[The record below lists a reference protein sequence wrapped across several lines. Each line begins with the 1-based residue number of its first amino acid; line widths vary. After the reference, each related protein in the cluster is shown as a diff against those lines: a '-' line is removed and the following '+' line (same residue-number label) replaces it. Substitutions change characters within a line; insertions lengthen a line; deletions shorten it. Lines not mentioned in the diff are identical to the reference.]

1 MKLYLSIAILALVL
15 TACGRDVSE
24 PHDPPTVLLG
34 IDGGEWQV
42 IDEMIAA
49 GELPNFA
56 RVRREGAWG
65 HLINPGMTTS
75 PAVWTTIATGH
86 FPREHG
92 ILDHVYPYH
101 EEGARRPVTSE
112 LRQVPALWNVA
123 THYGLRSI
131 VIGYFVSHPPEPID
145 GIVVSSQAPT
155 GADGSV
161 YPEDA
166 LKLRNWRYRELRKSD
181 GRERIWAPFFGWEY
195 DPAQAD
201 DPDSPYRV
209 AAATVLERR
218 LEWRVV
224 WDEFIRR
231 AVRDLVDEP
240 SDLFIAYYRIPDFM
254 SHSLWK
260 YYDPSVFEDKPG
272 EEAMDLLG
280 NAVRESYRF
289 VDRALGDLLD
299 AWGGEANILIVSDHG
314 FGRAAAHKM
323 NDPDAAVEYLSGDH
337 RPNGILLATGPDI
350 QPGQIEGLT
359 TMEIAPTLAA
369 LLGVPV
375 AGDLPGEVALDLLSP
390 DYFADRPL
398 QTVANYSHVTMPNRD
413 FVLDSEV
420 QQAEMEA
427 LKGLGYVGEGVD
439 FDAAAA
445 GGDYDFWAAD
455 ERLIAGHIAGEI
467 AYHLVRGNENLAEAS
482 FDLLRERRPEAAGR
496 ALNSMR
502 HQLDRLEERLP
513 PGALDPGPFE
523 RFLTEQVR

>member
-1 MKLYLSIAILALVL
+1 MKRHLSVAILALIL
-15 TACGRDVSE
+15 SACGPGE
-24 PHDPPTVLLG
+24 PPTVLLG

-65 HLINPGMTTS
+65 HLINPGKTTS
-75 PAVWTTIATGH
+75 PAVWTTFATGH
-86 FPREHG
+86 FPRRHG
-92 ILDHVYPYH
+92 ILDHVYPYSGD
-101 EEGARRPVTSE
+101 GARRPVTSE

-131 VIGYFVSHPPEPID
+131 VIGYFVSHPPERID

-155 GADGSV
+155 GANGSV

-166 LKLRNWRYRELRKSD
+166 LKLHNWRYRELRQSN

-201 DPDSPYRV
+201 DPDSPYRL
-209 AAATVLERR
+209 AAATVLERHLDR
-218 LEWRVV
+218 RVV
-224 WDEFIRR
+224 RDEFIRR

-260 YYDPSVFEDKPG
+260 YYDPSVFEDKPD
-272 EEAMDLLG
+272 EQMMHLLG

-299 AWGGEANILIVSDHG
+299 AWGGEANILVVSDHG

-375 AGDLPGEVALDLLSP
+375 AGDLPGEVALDLLRP
-390 DYFADRPL
+390 DYVANRPL
-398 QTVANYSHVTMPNRD
+398 QTVADYSHVTMPNRE

-439 FDAAAA
+439 FDAAAV
-445 GGDYDFWAAD
+445 GDDYDFWAA
-455 ERLIAGHIAGEI
+455 EEALIAGHIAGEI
-467 AYHLVRGNENLAEAS
+467 IYHLAQGNEGLAGES
-482 FDLLRERRPEAAGR
+482 FALLLEHRPEAAPR
-496 ALNSMR
+496 ALNMTR
-502 HQLDRLEERLP
+502 HHVDRLVERLP
-513 PGALDPGPFE
+513 QGALDPGPFE
-523 RFLTEQVR
+523 RFFTEHVR